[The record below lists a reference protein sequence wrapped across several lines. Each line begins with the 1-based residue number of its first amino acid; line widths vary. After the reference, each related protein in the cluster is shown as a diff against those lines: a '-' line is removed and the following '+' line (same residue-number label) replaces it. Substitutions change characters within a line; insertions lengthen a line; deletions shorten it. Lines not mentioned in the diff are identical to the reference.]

1 MSKWFKFAS
10 HNKISPVEPP
20 VQDVLAF
27 LISLVRE
34 GKYFNQTCMARST
47 FSSVINQQQS
57 VSFGN
62 IPIVKRYMKGIFEN
76 NPILPKFQFIW
87 NASLLFDYFHN
98 MQDIHALDIQKL
110 SQKLVML
117 MTLILGGQRAQT
129 LDCYT
134 NYVPN

>member
-1 MSKWFKFAS
+1 
-10 HNKISPVEPP
+10 
-20 VQDVLAF
+20 
-27 LISLVRE
+27 
-34 GKYFNQTCMARST
+34 MARST

-110 SQKLVML
+110 TQKLVML